1 MKADAHVDGISDD
14 FSINKRL
21 EHARA
26 KLESS
31 RNNSA
36 MRRVEQL
43 LKMAMGRDEDSED
56 LSFQRAMNQERY
68 RSFRTVRRASQ
79 NCVVRFAQVRNLY
92 NLANRTQALANAEAR
107 FGAGGGRLGES

>member
-1 MKADAHVDGISDD
+1 MVKADAHVDGISDD
-14 FSINKRL
+14 FSSNKRL

-56 LSFQRAMNQERY
+56 LSIEK
-68 RSFRTVRRASQ
+68 
-79 NCVVRFAQVRNLY
+79 
-92 NLANRTQALANAEAR
+92 AR
-107 FGAGGGRLGES
+107 G